1 MDQSLE
7 EWRPVV
13 GYEGLYEVSSNG
25 RVKSLKRTCPT
36 KGGARRTVN
45 ERIMMASPDGNGYM
59 SVPLSKDS
67 KHKLCEFV
75 TWLHWP
81 FSVHDLKVLL
91 SLMAQMAS
99 KTIQLAI
106 SPTRR
111 KQATVQ
117 TSLGMTLTAVV
128 SVIQNRLS
136 EQQIRFARKA
146 VRRGHATSADLACAW
161 RVHCDTVHKA
171 VSGINWS
178 WLDA

>member
-67 KHKLCEFV
+67 KHKTVRICHMVALAFLGPRPEGFV
-75 TWLHWP
+75 IAHGPNGQQDDSISNLSYKTQAGNCADKLRDDTHCRGERHP
-81 FSVHDLKVLL
+81 KTGSVNSKSDLLGK
-91 SLMAQMAS
+91 
-99 KTIQLAI
+99 QLGVAM
-106 SPTRR
+106 RHL
-111 KQATVQ
+111 Q
-117 TSLGMTLTAVV
+117 T
-128 SVIQNRLS
+128 
-136 EQQIRFARKA
+136 
-146 VRRGHATSADLACAW
+146 
-161 RVHCDTVHKA
+161 
-171 VSGINWS
+171 
-178 WLDA
+178 